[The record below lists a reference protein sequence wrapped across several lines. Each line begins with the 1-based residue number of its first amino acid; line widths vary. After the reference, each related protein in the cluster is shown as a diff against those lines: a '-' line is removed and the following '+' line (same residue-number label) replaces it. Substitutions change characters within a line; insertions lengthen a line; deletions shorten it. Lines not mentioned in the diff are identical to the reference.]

1 MARFSLRAKGP
12 LEALLRTA
20 GFMLVVGLTVL
31 AFWKNSE
38 RNMERLNAR
47 FGLSDETKSLSPD
60 QREHVQ
66 AFIAALRKNYG
77 IEARVLITRQPPAL
91 PEPDGKTLYVGLCP
105 EEKLAVVRLP
115 PLVARAIGED
125 FARTLVAEHFPFHFA
140 PGRSWQKGLLLALDL
155 MESRLAAL
163 GAEPDAPKAATGPT
177 PDQAA
182 DQAPGQATV
191 TNTSPAT
198 AGTDK
203 DAQ

>member
-12 LEALLRTA
+12 MEALLRTA

-60 QREHVQ
+60 QRDHVQ
-66 AFIAALRKNYG
+66 AFITAMRKNYG
-77 IEARVLITRQPPAL
+77 IEARVLITRQSPAL

-105 EEKLAVVRLP
+105 EERLAVVRLP

-125 FARTLVAEHFPFHFA
+125 FARTLVAEYFPFHFA

-155 MESRLAAL
+155 LESRLAAL
-163 GAEPDAPKAATGPT
+163 GAEPSTTKRTTDPAPAT
-177 PDQAA
+177 
-182 DQAPGQATV
+182 AT
-191 TNTSPAT
+191 NASPAT